1 MKTISDHILDALAV
15 AVSAW
20 VALASGYLFFASPAR
35 PWPYGLALAVIGTA
49 WIARRTGQVRGAA
62 DPAYLAS
69 RRKVT
74 LAIMLAGSLLG
85 LALIVPLGWAP
96 AAAGQFAERGVGVMM
111 GVIVVAFANVIPK
124 QVGSARG
131 LALRRIAGWALVL
144 GGLGYALAWL
154 LMPLAYANL
163 AALLVLLLGLTY
175 ATVRIIWSLLKH
187 RPTTPPRP
195 G

>member
-1 MKTISDHILDALAV
+1 MKTLSDHLLGALAA

-20 VALASGYLFFASPAR
+20 VVLASAYLFYITPAR
-35 PWPYGLALAVIGTA
+35 PWPYGLALAVIVAA
-49 WIARRTGQVRGAA
+49 WIARGVA
-62 DPAYLAS
+62 DPAA

-74 LAIMLAGSLLG
+74 QAIVLAGALLG
-85 LALIVPLGWAP
+85 LTLLIPLGWAP
-96 AAAGQFAERGVGVMM
+96 GAAGQFAERGMGVVM

-124 QVGSARG
+124 RAGSARTQ
-131 LALRRIAGWALVL
+131 ALRRVAGWALVL

-163 AALLVLLLGLTY
+163 AALLVLLLGFAY
-175 ATVRIIWSLLKH
+175 AAARIGWSLLKH
-187 RPTTPPRP
+187 RPATPQRP

>member
-1 MKTISDHILDALAV
+1 MKTLSVQVLDALAV

-20 VALASGYLFFASPAR
+20 VVLASAYLFYMTPAR
-35 PWPYGLALAVIGTA
+35 PWPYVLALAVMCAA
-49 WIARRTGQVRGAA
+49 WIARRSGPARAAA
-62 DPAYLAS
+62 DPAV

-74 LAIMLAGSLLG
+74 LAIVLAGALLG
-85 LALIVPLGWAP
+85 LTLLIPLGWAP
-96 AAAGQFAERGVGVMM
+96 GPAGQFAERGMGVVM

-124 QVGSARG
+124 RAGSARA

-154 LMPLAYANL
+154 LLPLAYANL
-163 AALLVLLLGLTY
+163 AALLVLLLGF
-175 ATVRIIWSLLKH
+175 ACAAVRIGWSLVKH
-187 RPTTPPRP
+187 RPATPHRP

>member
-1 MKTISDHILDALAV
+1 MKAISDHVLDAFAV
-15 AVSAW
+15 AISAW
-20 VALASGYLFFASPAR
+20 VVLASGYLFYMNPAR
-35 PWPYGLALAVIGTA
+35 PWPYALALAAMCAA
-49 WIARRTGQVRGAA
+49 WIGRRIGHARGVA
-62 DPAYLAS
+62 DPAYLVS

-74 LAIMLAGSLLG
+74 LAIVLAGSLLG
-85 LALIVPLGWAP
+85 LALIVPLGWGPGTAS
-96 AAAGQFAERGVGVMM
+96 QFAERGVGVMM

-154 LMPLAYANL
+154 LMPLAYANVT
-163 AALLVLLLGLTY
+163 ALLVLLLGLTY